1 MAAMSRVEERRRQ
14 LEQSLGG
21 EHLYANRVR
30 VYSKAVKGPM
40 RRVKWAV
47 LAFCLTIYYL
57 LPWLRWDRG
66 IGRPSQ
72 AVLLDI
78 AARRYYFFGL
88 EFWPQDIYL
97 LTGTLIV
104 AAVGLFLVTSL
115 FGRVWCGYSCPQTVW
130 TDLFMWFEREIEG
143 DRNERMKR
151 DAGPLG
157 FDKVWRK
164 AAKHAVWLG
173 VAFWTGGAWIMY
185 FADAPTITR
194 QFWTGAAPLP
204 AYFFTGLFTFTT
216 YALAGWGR
224 EQVCTYMCPWPRFQ
238 SAMLDEQS
246 LTTTYQAWRGEPRA
260 HGKRDPSAPP
270 AGDCIDCGACYT
282 ACPMGI
288 DIRDGIQLE
297 CINCGLCIDACDH
310 VMRITGKPERLIA
323 WDTLADQR
331 AKQEGR
337 TVRFRLWRPRTIIY
351 FAALAIAMTAMLTAL
366 ALRASLAID
375 VEHDRAPLFVLLPD
389 GGIRNGY
396 TVNLTN
402 RTQAWAP
409 FALSV
414 TGLQG
419 VTLAN
424 GTTPRERHRV
434 LTLSVPPDS
443 IADFRVLLTAP
454 PDAPKAPRR
463 PIGFVL
469 RNPVTGAQTSYGGAF
484 MGPATYSGGGP

>member
-1 MAAMSRVEERRRQ
+1 MSRVHERRVQ
-14 LEQSLGG
+14 LEKDLGG
-21 EHLYANRVR
+21 DHLYASRVR
-30 VYSKAVKGPM
+30 VYSKAVKGKM
-40 RRVKWAV
+40 RRIKWAV
-47 LAFCLTIYYL
+47 LAFCLTVYYL

-66 IGRPSQ
+66 PGRPSQ
-72 AVLLDI
+72 AVLLDV
-78 AARRYYFFGL
+78 ATRRYYFFGL

-104 AAVGLFLVTSL
+104 AAVALFLVTSL

-157 FDKVWRK
+157 FDKLWRK
-164 AAKHAVWLG
+164 TAKHAVWLFT
-173 VAFWTGGAWIMY
+173 AFWTGGAWIMY

-194 QFWTGAAPLP
+194 QFWTGTAPGA

-260 HGKRDPSAPP
+260 RGKREPGAPP
-270 AGDCIDCGACYT
+270 AGDCVDCAACYT

-310 VMRITGKPERLIA
+310 VMEITGRPKGLIA
-323 WDTLADQR
+323 WDTLADQK

-337 TVRFRLWRPRTIIY
+337 SVAFRWLRPRTMIY
-351 FAALAIAMTAMLTAL
+351 FGALAIAGTVMLVAL
-366 ALRASLAID
+366 LLRAPIAMD
-375 VEHDRAPLFVLLPD
+375 AEHDRAPLFVPLPD
-389 GGIRNGY
+389 GGLRNGY

-402 RTQAWAP
+402 RTQRAAP
-409 FALSV
+409 FVLTV
-414 TGLQG
+414 RGLPG
-419 VTLAN
+419 ARLAN
-424 GTTPRERHRV
+424 GTAPQERHAA
-434 LTLSVPPDS
+434 LTLPVKADS
-443 IADFRVLLTAP
+443 IADFRVLVIAP
-454 PDAPKAPRR
+454 PNAPPAARR
-463 PIGFVL
+463 PITFVL
-469 RNPVTGAQTSYGGAF
+469 RDPATGDETTYAAAF
-484 MGPATYSGGGP
+484 FGPAAYVGGGP

>member
-1 MAAMSRVEERRRQ
+1 
-14 LEQSLGG
+14 
-21 EHLYANRVR
+21 
-30 VYSKAVKGPM
+30 
-40 RRVKWAV
+40 
-47 LAFCLTIYYL
+47 
-57 LPWLRWDRG
+57 
-66 IGRPSQ
+66 
-72 AVLLDI
+72 
-78 AARRYYFFGL
+78 
-88 EFWPQDIYL
+88 
-97 LTGTLIV
+97 
-104 AAVGLFLVTSL
+104 
-115 FGRVWCGYSCPQTVW
+115 
-130 TDLFMWFEREIEG
+130 
-143 DRNERMKR
+143 
-151 DAGPLG
+151 
-157 FDKVWRK
+157 
-164 AAKHAVWLG
+164 
-173 VAFWTGGAWIMY
+173 
-185 FADAPTITR
+185 
-194 QFWTGAAPLP
+194 
-204 AYFFTGLFTFTT
+204 
-216 YALAGWGR
+216 
-224 EQVCTYMCPWPRFQ
+224 
-238 SAMLDEQS
+238 
-246 LTTTYQAWRGEPRA
+246 
-260 HGKRDPSAPP
+260 
-270 AGDCIDCGACYT
+270 
-282 ACPMGI
+282 MGI